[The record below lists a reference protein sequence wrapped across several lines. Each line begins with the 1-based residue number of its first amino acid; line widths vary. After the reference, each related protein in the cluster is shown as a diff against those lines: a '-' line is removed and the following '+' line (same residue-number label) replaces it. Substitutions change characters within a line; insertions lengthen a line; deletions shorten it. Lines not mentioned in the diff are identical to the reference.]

1 MSLKSS
7 TLVRGIFYAIIL
19 WVVGFVWGVIV
30 FMVPLL
36 KNLPSIPLVSKFPA
50 VSLVLLPLY
59 LLILW
64 HLTPR
69 LLASSQAKTVEG
81 IKFGIVL
88 VLVTLVLDTLVYV
101 FLLGSGDYF
110 TFLSIWVANVM
121 FILVPWF
128 VGTSATSAVISAS

>member
-7 TLVRGIFYAIIL
+7 TLVRGISYAIIL

-59 LLILW
+59 LVILW
-64 HLTPR
+64 YLTPR
-69 LLASSQAKTVEG
+69 LLASLQAKTVEG
-81 IKFGIVL
+81 LRFGIVL

-101 FLLGSGDYF
+101 LLLGSGDYF
-110 TFLSIWVANVM
+110 TFLSIWVAYVM
-121 FILVPWF
+121 FILVPWL
-128 VGTSATSAVISAS
+128 VGRHLQHAP